1 VRLIV
6 PQATS
11 SFAPQPRFLPRS
23 IARMLWKQRWLA
35 LAIWIGVTALAY
47 LIVHGLA
54 DVYQAEAVILV
65 DSQKIPE
72 KFVASTVQVSVQ
84 DSLNSISQQVLTVTR
99 LQQILEKYNLYPGL
113 RQDKTQ
119 EELVEILRHDL
130 EITLERGFSL
140 GRPGAFRVAYQAPSP
155 SVAAGVVNEVA
166 DLFVTQNVKTREQRA
181 EGTSEFIEN
190 QLRQA
195 KTSLDNQ
202 EAQLSTYKLKW
213 AGELPQQETALMGA
227 LSRLQQELQGN
238 QDATSRAEQNKLV
251 LENSLRFAESSVAT
265 LTRALST
272 PALTPAPATGV
283 APAAPVLAS
292 VRLRAQLNDLS
303 QRYYEDHP
311 EVRRVKRELQ
321 QALADEANNPPPA
334 ANGEAV
340 ATSVPATENSQFQVE
355 LDRQKE
361 RAAATRT
368 QLQVLDQEIKGRTS
382 ERQRILKDMAEY
394 QARVEK
400 LPIRE
405 QQMSA
410 LTRDY
415 ETSKGNYRSLLDK
428 KISAEMA
435 TEMEKSQQ
443 SERFTVLEPARPPE
457 MPIKPRRRAMYIGG
471 ALGGLALGLALSLAR
486 ELKKDVFLGE
496 WELPKTILV
505 LGRVSSA
512 TAPAATAPAALNW
525 GRE

>member
-1 VRLIV
+1 V
-6 PQATS
+6 PQAS
-11 SFAPQPRFLPRS
+11 NSFAPQPRFLPRS
-23 IARMLWKQRWLA
+23 IVRMLWKQRWLA
-35 LAIWIGVTALAY
+35 LAVWLVVSSLAY
-47 LIVHGLA
+47 LVVHGLA

-84 DSLNSISQQVLTVTR
+84 DSLNSISQQVLTVSR
-99 LQQILEKYNLYPGL
+99 LEQILDKYNLYPGMKKN
-113 RQDKTQ
+113 KTQ
-119 EELVEILRHDL
+119 EELVDKLRHDL
-130 EITLERGFSL
+130 DITLERGFSL

-190 QLRQA
+190 QLKQA
-195 KTSLDNQ
+195 KQSLDIQ

-213 AGELPQQETALMGA
+213 AGELPQQESALMGA

-238 QDATSRAEQNKLV
+238 QDTTSRAEQNKLV

-265 LTRALST
+265 LTRAAAS
-272 PALTPAPATGV
+272 PPAPVAGV
-283 APAAPVLAS
+283 PSIAPLSAS

-321 QALADEANNPPPA
+321 QAQEDEANAAPA
-334 ANGEAV
+334 PSAEAPASV
-340 ATSVPATENSQFQVE
+340 ATGAETSPFQAE

-361 RAAATRT
+361 RASATRT
-368 QLQVLDQEIKGRTS
+368 QLQVLDQEIKGRML

-394 QARVEK
+394 QVRVEK

-405 QQMSA
+405 QQMAA

-457 MPIKPRRRAMYIGG
+457 MPIKPRRQAMYIAG
-471 ALGGLALGLALSLAR
+471 ALAGLALGLALSLAR
-486 ELKKDVFLGE
+486 EFKKDVFLGE

-505 LGRVSSA
+505 LGRVS
-512 TAPAATAPAALNW
+512 TGITPAAFTW
-525 GRE
+525 EGRN

>member
-1 VRLIV
+1 V
-6 PQATS
+6 PPATS
-11 SFAPQPRFLPRS
+11 SFVAQPRFLPLS
-23 IARMLWKQRWLA
+23 IIRMLWKQRWLA
-35 LAIWIGVTALAY
+35 LLIWIVISAIAY
-47 LIVHGLA
+47 LIVHSLA
-54 DVYQAEAVILV
+54 DVYQAEAIILV

-84 DSLNSISQQVLTVTR
+84 DSLNSISQQVLTVSR
-99 LQQILEKYNLYPGL
+99 LEQILDKYNLYSGM
-113 RQDKTQ
+113 RKTKPK
-119 EELVEILRHDL
+119 EELVEKLRHDL
-130 EITLERGFSL
+130 DITLERGFSL
-140 GRPGAFRVAYQAPSP
+140 GRPGAFRVAYEAPSP

-190 QLRQA
+190 QLKQA
-195 KTSLDNQ
+195 KKSLDLQ
-202 EAQLSTYKLKW
+202 EAQLSSYKLKW

-238 QDATSRAEQNKLV
+238 QDATARAEQNKLV
-251 LENSLRFAESSVAT
+251 LENSLRFAESSVST
-265 LTRALST
+265 LTRAAT
-272 PALTPAPATGV
+272 AAANPAIPAMPTNNAPA
-283 APAAPVLAS
+283 LAS

-303 QRYYEDHP
+303 QRYYDDHP
-311 EVRRVKRELQ
+311 EVRRVRRELE
-321 QALADEANNPPPA
+321 QALADEARNPPA
-334 ANGEAV
+334 VSGETPAV
-340 ATSVPATENSQFQVE
+340 AVAAVTGAEGTPFQVE

-368 QLQVLDQEIKGRTS
+368 QLQVLDQEIKGRML

-394 QARVEK
+394 QTRVEK

-435 TEMEKSQQ
+435 SEMEKSQQ
-443 SERFTVLEPARPPE
+443 SERFTVLERARPPE
-457 MPIKPRRRAMYIGG
+457 TPIKPRRRAMYIAG

-496 WELPKTILV
+496 WELPAKVLV
-505 LGRVSSA
+505 LGRISA
-512 TAPAATAPAALNW
+512 RTEPAAFSW
-525 GRE
+525 GGRE

>member
-1 VRLIV
+1 V

-23 IARMLWKQRWLA
+23 IVRMLWKQRWVA
-35 LAIWIGVTALAY
+35 LSIWLVVSLTAY
-47 LIVHGLA
+47 LVVHGLA

-99 LQQILEKYNLYPGL
+99 LEQILDKYNLYPG
-113 RQDKTQ
+113 DKKNKTQ
-119 EELVEILRHDL
+119 EELVERLRHDL
-130 EITLERGFSL
+130 DITLERGFSL

-190 QLRQA
+190 QLSQA
-195 KTSLDNQ
+195 KKSLDQQ

-265 LTRALST
+265 LTRAASQQASA
-272 PALTPAPATGV
+272 PALTTGPVTPAPV
-283 APAAPVLAS
+283 PAS
-292 VRLRAQLNDLS
+292 VRLKTQLDELS
-303 QRYYEDHP
+303 QRYYDDHP
-311 EVRRVKRELQ
+311 EVRRVKRELA
-321 QALADEANNPPPA
+321 QAQAEEASNPPATASADVQP
-334 ANGEAV
+334 AV
-340 ATSVPATENSQFQVE
+340 ATAKSSETSQFQVE
-355 LDRQKE
+355 LDRQRE
-361 RAAATRT
+361 RASATRT
-368 QLQVLDQEIKGRTS
+368 QLVVLDQEIKGRAA
-382 ERQRILKDMAEY
+382 ERQRILQDMAEY

-405 QQMSA
+405 QQMAA

-457 MPIKPRRRAMYIGG
+457 TPIKPRRQVMYLAG
-471 ALGGLALGLALSLAR
+471 ALGGLALGLALGLAR

-505 LGRVSSA
+505 LGRVSNA
-512 TAPAATAPAALNW
+512 APPTAITW
-525 GRE
+525 GQG

>member
-1 VRLIV
+1 
-6 PQATS
+6 
-11 SFAPQPRFLPRS
+11 
-23 IARMLWKQRWLA
+23 MLWKQRWLA
-35 LAIWIGVTALAY
+35 LLIWIAFSATAY

-54 DVYQAEAVILV
+54 DVYQAEAIILV

-99 LQQILEKYNLYPGL
+99 LEQILDKYNLYPGM
-113 RQDKTQ
+113 RKTKAQ
-119 EELVEILRHDL
+119 EELVEKLRHDL
-130 EITLERGFSL
+130 DITLERGFSL
-140 GRPGAFRVAYQAPSP
+140 GRPGAFRVAYEAPSP
-155 SVAAGVVNEVA
+155 SIAAGVVNEVA

-190 QLRQA
+190 QLKQA
-195 KTSLDNQ
+195 KKSLDLQ
-202 EAQLSTYKLKW
+202 EGQLSTYKLKW

-238 QDATSRAEQNKLV
+238 QDATARAEQNKLV
-251 LENSLRFAESSVAT
+251 LENSLRFAESSVST
-265 LTRALST
+265 LTRAATAAAANPAIAALPNST
-272 PALTPAPATGV
+272 
-283 APAAPVLAS
+283 APVPAS
-292 VRLRAQLNDLS
+292 VRLRAQLNELS
-303 QRYYEDHP
+303 QRYYDDHP
-311 EVRRVKRELQ
+311 EVRRVKRELE
-321 QALADEANNPPPA
+321 QAAAEEEKNPPAVSSEAPVVA
-334 ANGEAV
+334 A
-340 ATSVPATENSQFQVE
+340 ATGAEGTPFQVE

-361 RAAATRT
+361 RASATRT
-368 QLQVLDQEIKGRTS
+368 QLQVLDQEIKGRML

-405 QQMSA
+405 QQMAA

-443 SERFTVLEPARPPE
+443 SERFTVLERARPPE
-457 MPIKPRRRAMYIGG
+457 TPIKPRRRAMYIAG

-496 WELPKTILV
+496 WELPAKVLV
-505 LGRVSSA
+505 LGRISA
-512 TAPAATAPAALNW
+512 RTEPAAFSW
-525 GRE
+525 GGRE